1 MVLRIDFFVNAGNA
15 GNGMTVEIDSK
26 IMDFVLRMN
35 GLTIPAIPGYHQK
48 TESIDLADRQIAER
62 LPA

>member
-1 MVLRIDFFVNAGNA
+1 MP
-15 GNGMTVEIDSK
+15 VEIDSK

-35 GLTIPAIPGYHQK
+35 GLTIPAIPAYHQK
-48 TESIDLADRQIAER
+48 TGSIDLADQQIAER